1 MNKEEAI
8 NKVKEIMD
16 REFSD
21 EQIEIITHY
30 GKPLNGIA
38 GAGSGKTT
46 VTIGKIFYLML
57 HKNYSPNEILSI
69 TFSKK
74 ASDEIAERYQASKRR
89 LPNASSIGSP
99 MFRTFHAFF
108 YSILRNIPE
117 YRGIDICSYNDFL
130 YELLKV
136 VESNSMRTDKETL
149 EQYMRVRGVLINY
162 NVSNDGLLDK
172 SDLHLLDD
180 AGIDIE
186 NYLDTIKRYNDLKK
200 INNRLDFDDMQ
211 SLLLDYLKTNP
222 QAESIVMG
230 FQNSFKHIILDE
242 YQDVSPIQIEI
253 IDLLMSDVQ
262 IRNLVAVGDDDQSIY
277 SFRGSQSEYIINFPE
292 RYKNARRKYISKNY
306 RCKSNILNEVIP
318 MISKNKNRVE
328 KDLCAS
334 NEGGLVEYL
343 NTDDPSEFKK
353 LKEMLEKD
361 VATSSDLS
369 NDVAILVRFNR
380 NRMLL
385 ADTLAEIGIPVDIL
399 SSQYLLQNNAI
410 YKSLFG
416 LATAIK
422 HNDVY
427 LLKTHKTKCLK
438 TIPPAKLDDYIKYK
452 ENFVEDIL
460 NGKLR
465 VSDDEKEYVRRI
477 YSSENSYVILANTW
491 MLVRDFY
498 EYMVDK
504 NRLKKKDV
512 NSTLEYILG
521 LTKSSDGQPSVSWDS
536 LLKAESYKKAYLTD
550 FIGDNNVLKIHTFH
564 SVKGLEFKKVYL
576 YGLDSD
582 IVSIK
587 DWKLDKLNKRNMKKG
602 VFDEKASY
610 SQNRV
615 KKALSNFDTD
625 VEEERRVF
633 YVACTRAIDELYIC
647 YSKEAQFALLR
658 EMATYKEKTRPEEPT
673 QPQKKGKKKH
683 NKKEKEVSK

>member
-1 MNKEEAI
+1 MGEKLAI
-8 NKVKEIMD
+8 I
-16 REFSD
+16 
-21 EQIEIITHY
+21 
-30 GKPLNGIA
+30 
-38 GAGSGKTT
+38 
-46 VTIGKIFYLML
+46 
-57 HKNYSPNEILSI
+57 
-69 TFSKK
+69 
-74 ASDEIAERYQASKRR
+74 
-89 LPNASSIGSP
+89 
-99 MFRTFHAFF
+99 
-108 YSILRNIPE
+108 
-117 YRGIDICSYNDFL
+117 
-130 YELLKV
+130 
-136 VESNSMRTDKETL
+136 SNS
-149 EQYMRVRGVLINY
+149 
-162 NVSNDGLLDK
+162 
-172 SDLHLLDD
+172 
-180 AGIDIE
+180 
-186 NYLDTIKRYNDLKK
+186 YL
-200 INNRLDFDDMQ
+200 
-211 SLLLDYLKTNP
+211 SLL
-222 QAESIVMG
+222 
-230 FQNSFKHIILDE
+230 
-242 YQDVSPIQIEI
+242 
-253 IDLLMSDVQ
+253 
-262 IRNLVAVGDDDQSIY
+262 Y

-452 ENFVEDIL
+452 ENFVEDIIT
-460 NGKLR
+460 GKLR

-602 VFDEKASY
+602 VFDEGASY

-658 EMATYKEKTRPEEPT
+658 EMATYKEKTRPAEPT

-683 NKKEKEVSK
+683 EKKEKSVSK